1 MVKPIWL
8 AAAFVAGIAVGIV
21 ATRMFAEAPAGE
33 AQASNAP
40 AVTSRTAT
48 RDTGFDACR
57 AKRPRSPGARPAASA
72 PMPQRR

>member
-8 AAAFVAGIAVGIV
+8 AAAFAAGIAVGIV

-33 AQASNAP
+33 ALAANAP
-40 AVTSRTAT
+40 ACSSRTTT

-57 AKRPRSPGARPAASA
+57 AKRRASSGRA
-72 PMPQRR
+72 GRKQQRR